1 MYWICFGDS
10 ARGLLRQARH
20 DIAPGMTDDHIL
32 ALLDNYSEGD
42 ITDVTNRAAREA
54 ILTPGSGEPEPDG
67 SWMDELV
74 ERHYETLARLD
85 EVDEAVI
92 WYSKGNALEQCGL
105 RYVVSRLYEKH
116 IPMWVAE
123 VNTMPASEI
132 KRINEQTKA
141 RHHTGATGVITDSRA
156 LNFLL
161 RFAPQALLQRYAA
174 RVERRLQKE
183 RMTDGI
189 AYFSAVGEV
198 ASNLMPF
205 FYQHRRQLTE
215 TEQGQL
221 LSGWKRLQEENA
233 PLRAMVDGRVQ
244 SVPADFYDET
254 ILSGLEAGAQPAALL
269 IGRAIAAIDEQ
280 GNRVGDMLVFSRIRA
295 LAQAGQIEIV
305 CDAPDNRGYR
315 DYRNMT
321 IRKIGS

>member
-20 DIAPGMTDDHIL
+20 DIAPGMTADHIL
-32 ALLDNYSEGD
+32 VLLDNYSEGD

-54 ILTPGSGEPEPDG
+54 ILMPWHGDPEPDG

-116 IPMWVAE
+116 IPVWAVE
-123 VNTMPASEI
+123 VNTMPADEI
-132 KRINEQTKA
+132 KRINDQTKA

-183 RMTDGI
+183 WMTDGI

-198 ASNLMPF
+198 APNLMPY

-221 LSGWKRLQEENA
+221 LSGWKRWWTAGCSPCPRIFTMRPFCPASRKQRC
-233 PLRAMVDGRVQ
+233 PLR
-244 SVPADFYDET
+244 T
-254 ILSGLEAGAQPAALL
+254 L
-269 IGRAIAAIDEQ
+269 
-280 GNRVGDMLVFSRIRA
+280 
-295 LAQAGQIEIV
+295 
-305 CDAPDNRGYR
+305 
-315 DYRNMT
+315 
-321 IRKIGS
+321 

>member
-10 ARGLLRQARH
+10 ARGLLRQAQH

-32 ALLDNYSEGD
+32 ALLDDYSEGD
-42 ITDVTNRAAREA
+42 ITDVTDRAAREA
-54 ILTPGSGEPEPDG
+54 ILMPGRSDPELDG

-198 ASNLMPF
+198 APNLMPY

-244 SVPADFYDET
+244 SVPADFYDEA
-254 ILSGLEAGAQPAALL
+254 ILSGITEAEMPAAHAV
-269 IGRAIAAIDEQ
+269 GRAMGELDMKT
-280 GNRVGDMLVFSRIRA
+280 GNRVGDMFIFARIRA
-295 LAQAGQIEIV
+295 LAQAGKIQIV
-305 CDAPDNRGYR
+305 HDAPTYR
-315 DYRNMT
+315 DMT
-321 IRKIGS
+321 IRKIRS

>member
-20 DIAPGMTDDHIL
+20 DIAPGMTADHIL

-42 ITDVTNRAAREA
+42 ITDVTDRAAREA

-85 EVDEAVI
+85 EVDGAVI
-92 WYSKGNALEQCGL
+92 WYSKGNAQEQCGM

-123 VNTMPASEI
+123 VNTMPADEI
-132 KRINEQTKA
+132 RRINDQTRRESNA
-141 RHHTGATGVITDSRA
+141 GAVGVITDSRA

-161 RFAPQALLQRYAA
+161 RFAPQALLRWYAA

-183 RMTDGI
+183 WTTGGTAR
-189 AYFSAVGEV
+189 FSTVNEV
-198 ASNLMPF
+198 SPNLIPH
-205 FYQHRRQLTE
+205 FYKQRRQLTE

-244 SVPADFYDET
+244 SVPADFYDEA
-254 ILSGLEAGAQPAALL
+254 ILSGITEAEMPAAHAV
-269 IGRAIAAIDEQ
+269 GRAMGELDMKT
-280 GNRVGDMLVFSRIRA
+280 GNRVGDMFIFARIRA
-295 LAQAGQIEIV
+295 LAQTGKIQIV
-305 CDAPDNRGYR
+305 HDAPTYR
-315 DYRNMT
+315 DMT
-321 IRKIGS
+321 IRKIRS

>member
-20 DIAPGMTDDHIL
+20 DIAPGMTADHIL

-85 EVDEAVI
+85 EVDGAVI
-92 WYSKGNALEQCGL
+92 WYSKGNAQEQCGM

-123 VNTMPASEI
+123 VNTMPADEI
-132 KRINEQTKA
+132 RRINDQTRRESNA
-141 RHHTGATGVITDSRA
+141 GAVGVITDSRA

-161 RFAPQALLQRYAA
+161 RFAPQALLRWYAA

-183 RMTDGI
+183 WTTGGTAR
-189 AYFSAVGEV
+189 FSTVNEV
-198 ASNLMPF
+198 SPNLIPH
-205 FYQHRRQLTE
+205 FYKQRRQLTE

-244 SVPADFYDET
+244 SVPADFYDEA
-254 ILSGLEAGAQPAALL
+254 ILSGITEAEMPAAHAV
-269 IGRAIAAIDEQ
+269 GRAMGELDMKT
-280 GNRVGDMLVFSRIRA
+280 GNRVGDMFIFARIRA
-295 LAQAGQIEIV
+295 LAQTGKIQIV
-305 CDAPDNRGYR
+305 HDAPTYR
-315 DYRNMT
+315 DMT
-321 IRKIGS
+321 IRKIRS

>member
-20 DIAPGMTDDHIL
+20 DIAPGMTADHIL

-198 ASNLMPF
+198 APNLMLY
-205 FYQHRRQLTE
+205 FYHHRRQLTE

-233 PLRAMVDGRVQ
+233 PLRAIVDGRVQ
-244 SVPADFYDET
+244 SVPADFYDEA
-254 ILSGLEAGAQPAALL
+254 ILSGITEAEMPAAHAV
-269 IGRAIAAIDEQ
+269 GRAMGELDMKT
-280 GNRVGDMLVFSRIRA
+280 GNRVGDMFIFARIRA
-295 LAQAGQIEIV
+295 LAQTGKIQIV
-305 CDAPDNRGYR
+305 HDAPTYR
-315 DYRNMT
+315 DMT
-321 IRKIGS
+321 IRKIRS

>member
-10 ARGLLRQARH
+10 ARGLLRQAQH

-92 WYSKGNALEQCGL
+92 WYSKGNALEQCGM

-198 ASNLMPF
+198 APNLMPY

-244 SVPADFYDET
+244 SVPADFYDEA
-254 ILSGLEAGAQPAALL
+254 ILSGITEAEMPAAHAV
-269 IGRAIAAIDEQ
+269 GRAMGELDMKT
-280 GNRVGDMLVFSRIRA
+280 GNRVGDMFIFARIRA
-295 LAQAGQIEIV
+295 LAQTGKIQIV
-305 CDAPDNRGYR
+305 HDAPTYR
-315 DYRNMT
+315 DMT

>member
-105 RYVVSRLYEKH
+105 RYVVSRLYEKQ

-198 ASNLMPF
+198 APNLMLY
-205 FYQHRRQLTE
+205 FYHHRRQLTE

-233 PLRAMVDGRVQ
+233 PLRAIVDGRVQ
-244 SVPADFYDET
+244 SVPADFYDEA
-254 ILSGLEAGAQPAALL
+254 ILSGITEAEMPAAHAV
-269 IGRAIAAIDEQ
+269 GRAMGELDMKT
-280 GNRVGDMLVFSRIRA
+280 GNRVGDMFIFARIRA
-295 LAQAGQIEIV
+295 LAQTGKIQIV
-305 CDAPDNRGYR
+305 HDAPTYR
-315 DYRNMT
+315 DMT
-321 IRKIGS
+321 IRKIRS

>member
-1 MYWICFGDS
+1 
-10 ARGLLRQARH
+10 
-20 DIAPGMTDDHIL
+20 MTADHIL
-32 ALLDNYSEGD
+32 VLLDNYSEGD

-54 ILTPGSGEPEPDG
+54 ILMPWHGDPEPDG

-116 IPMWVAE
+116 IPVWAVE
-123 VNTMPASEI
+123 VNTMPADEI
-132 KRINEQTKA
+132 KRINDQTKA

-183 RMTDGI
+183 WMTDGI

-198 ASNLMPF
+198 APNLMPY

-244 SVPADFYDET
+244 SVPADFYDEA
-254 ILSGLEAGAQPAALL
+254 ILSGITEAEMPAAHAV
-269 IGRAIAAIDEQ
+269 GRAMGELDMKT
-280 GNRVGDMLVFSRIRA
+280 GNRVGDMFIFARIRA
-295 LAQAGQIEIV
+295 LAQAGKIQIV
-305 CDAPDNRGYR
+305 HDAPTYR
-315 DYRNMT
+315 DMT
-321 IRKIGS
+321 IRKIRS